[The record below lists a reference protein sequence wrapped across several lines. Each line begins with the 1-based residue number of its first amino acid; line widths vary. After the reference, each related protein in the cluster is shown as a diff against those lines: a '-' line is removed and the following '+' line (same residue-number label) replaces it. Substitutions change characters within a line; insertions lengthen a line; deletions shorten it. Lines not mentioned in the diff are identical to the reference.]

1 MKPIPQGLQERLA
14 DLEQDALID
23 LWSLDLSKIGGGV
36 LRLCNHTNELG
47 ESVTYAKQVYR
58 AYPIRV
64 QGVSTTGEGASNRPT
79 LNVANLLGTVTAL
92 AENYHDVLG
101 ARVVRR
107 QVCKRHLDAVN
118 FASGSNPEA
127 DPQAALV
134 SQWLIERLS
143 HLDNSSA
150 TFELA
155 APDETDAARL
165 PGTTVNARFPTLI
178 FPGLPR

>member
-1 MKPIPQGLQERLA
+1 MKPLPQKLQERLA
-14 DLEQDALID
+14 ELAQDALID
-23 LWSLDLSKIGGGV
+23 LWTFDLSALGGGV

-47 ESVTYAKQVYR
+47 EAVTYAKQVYR
-58 AYPIRV
+58 AYPIQV
-64 QGVSTTGEGASNRPT
+64 QNVNTTGEGASNRPS

-92 AENYHDVLG
+92 VENYHDVLG

-107 QVCKRHLDAVN
+107 QVCKRHLDAAN
-118 FASGSNPEA
+118 FASGDNPEA

-143 HLDNSSA
+143 HLDTKSA

-155 APDETDAARL
+155 APDETDAAKI
-165 PGTTVNARFPTLI
+165 PGTTINARFPHLV
-178 FPGLPR
+178 FPALPR